1 MEENKKSGFF
11 KQFISTGKNKGPQE
25 TADADNTEL
34 AEPVESAKPVE
45 AAEAARTEKAP
56 RKPLARDA
64 SAGLTKEEIEQ
75 QNKKDTMC
83 QLYDKWCGYQGRM
96 PSISGLFADWVKAPA
111 VEAINQMGL
120 LGTALQKAE
129 IFRRQMLM
137 AAEKTLR
144 QIETAENEAK
154 KQKIMMADNPD
165 ADFEPVQVPPDIDA
179 AIHVQIPVGSME
191 AFVMVLPPFGN
202 GAELDHAGLIE
213 VLAEAGVISGLKT
226 DAINELSGQKQYF
239 KMFLVAT
246 GTPAI
251 PGENGKVIEHVP
263 REEPLTFKEDEHGR
277 VDYKEQNLFRRIEE
291 GELICDIILPQEGTD
306 GIDVKGNTLKAPMG
320 KNAKVPAGDSTRI
333 TEDGTQLVADC
344 SGYISYVREKFRVAD
359 QLVIKENVDMSVGN
373 QDFLGNII
381 VYGDVISGFTL
392 KATGNILVRGAIEGA
407 ILEAGGNIEIG
418 DGMNGNNFGELHAG
432 GYVRSPF
439 LENVKIF
446 AGEDIFVKSM
456 ISCEAHSDRDIC
468 IDDGIGVVIG
478 GTLMAG
484 RSVKAKI
491 IGSKARRKTEI
502 ILGVDPAVQEKK
514 AKKREQLEKTEA
526 TRSLLERNL
535 ELLKTTAE
543 MGGLTEEQNS
553 VLRQLEEQEALYR
566 TMVEE
571 QQAEFD
577 EFKKKVSDYSECV
590 LHCNTIFPPATV
602 TIAESTYL
610 VSSVITGSKFY
621 YTKEGEVQTAPE

>member
-11 KQFISTGKNKGPQE
+11 KQFMSAGKNKASQE
-25 TADADNTEL
+25 AEAAEGTEAAEQ
-34 AEPVESAKPVE
+34 AEPVKSTE
-45 AAEAARTEKAP
+45 AIEPEKAA
-56 RKPLARDA
+56 RKPLARELNTE
-64 SAGLTKEEIEQ
+64 LTKEEIEQ
-75 QNKKDTMC
+75 QNKRDFIC
-83 QLYDKWCGYQGRM
+83 RLYDKWSGYQGRM
-96 PSISGLFADWVKAPA
+96 SSVRGLFGDWVKAPA
-111 VEAINQMGL
+111 VETIEQMGL
-120 LGTALQKAE
+120 PGTALQKTE
-129 IFRRQMLM
+129 IFRKQMM
-137 AAEKTLR
+137 KEAEKTLR
-144 QIETAENEAK
+144 DIEAAEDEEK
-154 KQKIMMADNPD
+154 KRKIMMADDPD
-165 ADFEPVQVPPDIDA
+165 ADIAPVQVPPDIDA
-179 AIHVQIPVGSME
+179 AVHVQIPVGRME

-202 GAELDHAGLIE
+202 GAELDYEDLIQALVDAE
-213 VLAEAGVISGLKT
+213 VINGMRSDIIDEIAE
-226 DAINELSGQKQYF
+226 QKQYF
-239 KMFLVAT
+239 KIFLVAT
-246 GTPAI
+246 GTPPVA
-251 PGENGKVIEHVP
+251 GENGKVIEHVP

-291 GELICDIILPQEGTD
+291 GDLICDIIAPQEGTD
-306 GIDVKGNTLKAPMG
+306 GIDVKGNVLKAAKG

-333 TEDGTQLVADC
+333 TEDGSQLVAAC

-359 QLVIKENVDMSVGN
+359 QLIIKENVDMSVGN
-373 QDFLGNII
+373 QDFLGDII

-468 IDDGIGVVIG
+468 IDEGIGVVIG

-484 RSVKAKI
+484 RSVSAKI

-502 ILGVDPAVQEKK
+502 ILGVDPEVQEKK
-514 AKKREQLEKTEA
+514 AKRKEQLEKTEA

-553 VLRQLEEQEALYR
+553 VLQQLEEQEALYR
-566 TMVEE
+566 AMLEE

-610 VSSVITGSKFY
+610 VGSVINGSKFY

>member
-11 KQFISTGKNKGPQE
+11 RQFMSGGKNKASQEAEATEGTEGAEQTESVESTETIEPEKTARKPQARE
-25 TADADNTEL
+25 ANTE
-34 AEPVESAKPVE
+34 
-45 AAEAARTEKAP
+45 
-56 RKPLARDA
+56 
-64 SAGLTKEEIEQ
+64 LTKEEIEQ
-75 QNKKDTMC
+75 QNKRDSIC
-83 QLYDKWCGYQGRM
+83 QLYDKWSSYQGRM
-96 PSISGLFADWVKAPA
+96 PSIRGLFGDWVKTPA
-111 VEAINQMGL
+111 VETIEQMGL
-120 LGTALQKAE
+120 PGTALQKAE
-129 IFRRQMLM
+129 IFRKQMM
-137 AAEKTLR
+137 KEAEKTLR
-144 QIETAENEAK
+144 DIEAAEDEEK
-154 KQKIMMADNPD
+154 KRKIMLEDNPD
-165 ADFEPVQVPPDIDA
+165 ADIAPIQLPPDIDA
-179 AIHVQIPVGSME
+179 AIHVQIPVGRME

-202 GAELDHAGLIE
+202 GAELDYEGLIQA
-213 VLAEAGVISGLKT
+213 LT
-226 DAINELSGQKQYF
+226 DAEVINGMRSDIIDEIANKQQYF
-239 KMFLVAT
+239 KIFLVAT
-246 GTPAI
+246 GTPPIA
-251 PGENGKVIEHVP
+251 GEDGSVVEHVP

-277 VDYKEQNLFRRIEE
+277 VDYKEQNLFRRIEK
-291 GELICDIILPQEGTD
+291 GDLICDIIAPKEGTD
-306 GIDVKGNTLKAPMG
+306 GIDVKGNVLKAAKG
-320 KNAKVPAGDSTRI
+320 KNAIVPAGESTTI
-333 TEDGTQLVADC
+333 TEDGSQLVADC
-344 SGYISYVREKFRVAD
+344 NGYISYVRDKFRVAD
-359 QLVIKENVDMSVGN
+359 RLVIHENVDMSVGN
-373 QDFLGNII
+373 QDFLGDII

-392 KATGNILVRGAIEGA
+392 KATGNILVKGAIEGA

-456 ISCEAHSDRDIC
+456 ISCEAHSERDIC
-468 IDDGIGVVIG
+468 INEGIGVVIG

-484 RSVKAKI
+484 RSVSAKI

-502 ILGVDPAVQEKK
+502 ILGVDPEVQEKK
-514 AKKREQLEKTEA
+514 AKKKEQLEKTEA

-566 TMVEE
+566 VMVEE
-571 QQAEFD
+571 QQADFE

-610 VSSVITGSKFY
+610 VGSVITGSKFY
-621 YTKEGEVQTAPE
+621 YTKDGEVQIAPER

>member
-11 KQFISTGKNKGPQE
+11 KQFMSGGKNKASQE
-25 TADADNTEL
+25 
-34 AEPVESAKPVE
+34 
-45 AAEAARTEKAP
+45 AEAAAGTEAVEQTEPAESAESAEAVKPEKAA
-56 RKPLARDA
+56 RKPLAREVKE
-64 SAGLTKEEIEQ
+64 LTREEIEQ
-75 QNKKDTMC
+75 QNKRDSIC
-83 QLYDKWCGYQGRM
+83 QLYNKWSGYQGRM
-96 PSISGLFADWVKAPA
+96 PSIRGLFGDWAKTPA
-111 VEAINQMGL
+111 VETIEQMGL
-120 LGTALQKAE
+120 PGTALQKAE
-129 IFRRQMLM
+129 IFRKQMM
-137 AAEKTLR
+137 KEAEKTLR
-144 QIETAENEAK
+144 DIEAAEDEEK
-154 KQKIMMADNPD
+154 KRKIMMEDDPD
-165 ADFEPVQVPPDIDA
+165 ADLAPIQVPPDIDA
-179 AIHVQIPVGSME
+179 AIHVQIPVGRME

-202 GAELDHAGLIE
+202 GAELDYESLIQALLDAE
-213 VLAEAGVISGLKT
+213 V
-226 DAINELSGQKQYF
+226 INGMRSDIIDEIANKQQYF
-239 KMFLVAT
+239 KIFLVAT
-246 GTPAI
+246 GTPPVA
-251 PGENGKVIEHVP
+251 GENGRVIEHVP

-291 GELICDIILPQEGTD
+291 GDLICDIIPPQEGTD
-306 GIDVKGNTLKAPMG
+306 GIDVKGNVLKAAKG
-320 KNAKVPAGDSTRI
+320 KNAIVPAGDSTMI
-333 TEDGTQLVADC
+333 TEDGSQLVAAC

-359 QLVIKENVDMSVGN
+359 RLVIKENVDMSVGN
-373 QDFLGNII
+373 QDFLGDII

-392 KATGNILVRGAIEGA
+392 KATGNILVKGAIEGA

-468 IDDGIGVVIG
+468 IDEGIGVVIG

-484 RSVKAKI
+484 RSVSAKV

-502 ILGVDPAVQEKK
+502 ILGVDPEVQEKK
-514 AKKREQLEKTEA
+514 AKKKEQLEKTEA

-553 VLRQLEEQEALYR
+553 VLQQLEEQEALYR
-566 TMVEE
+566 VMVEE

-610 VSSVITGSKFY
+610 VSSVISGSKFY
-621 YTKEGEVQTAPE
+621 YTKEGEVQTAPD

>member
-1 MEENKKSGFF
+1 MEENKKSGFL
-11 KQFISTGKNKGPQE
+11 KQFISAGKNKDSQE
-25 TADADNTEL
+25 EATAESIET
-34 AEPVESAKPVE
+34 VESAENAKPERAV
-45 AAEAARTEKAP
+45 
-56 RKPLARDA
+56 RKPLA
-64 SAGLTKEEIEQ
+64 EEAKTEITREEAAR
-75 QNKKDTMC
+75 QNKKDSLC

-96 PSISGLFADWVKAPA
+96 PFAHKLFADWVKTPA
-111 VEAINQMGL
+111 IEAIDQMGL
-120 LGTALQKAE
+120 PGTALQKAE
-129 IFRRQMLM
+129 IFRRQMLKE
-137 AAEKTLR
+137 AEKTLR
-144 QIETAENEAK
+144 QIEAAEDEAK

-165 ADFEPVQVPPDIDA
+165 AEVEPVQVPPDIDA
-179 AIHVQIPVGSME
+179 AIRVQIPVGRME

-202 GAELDHAGLIE
+202 GAELDYEDLLQA
-213 VLAEAGVISGLKT
+213 LADAEVISGIRT
-226 DAINELSGQKQYF
+226 DIIDEIAGQQQYF
-239 KMFLVAT
+239 KLFLVAT
-246 GTPAI
+246 GKPPVA
-251 PGENGKVIEHVP
+251 GKNGKVVEHVP

-277 VDYKEQNLFRRIEE
+277 VNYKEQNLFRRIEE
-291 GELICDIILPQEGTD
+291 GEVICDVIPPQEGID
-306 GIDVKGNTLKAPMG
+306 GMDVKGNTLKAAMG
-320 KNAKVPAGDSTRI
+320 KNAKVPAGDNTKL
-333 TEDGTQLVADC
+333 TEDGGHLVAAC

-373 QDFLGNII
+373 QDFLGDII

-392 KATGNILVRGAIEGA
+392 KATGNILVQGAIEGA

-456 ISCEAHSDRDIC
+456 ISCEAHSNRDIY
-468 IDDGIGVVIG
+468 IDEGIGVVIG

-484 RSVKAKI
+484 RSVRAKV

-502 ILGVDPAVQEKK
+502 ILGVNPEVQEEK
-514 AKKREQLEKTEA
+514 AKKKEQLEKTEA

-553 VLRQLEEQEALYR
+553 VLQQLEEQEALYR
-566 TMVEE
+566 VMVEE

-577 EFKKKVSDYSECV
+577 EFSKKVSDYSECV
-590 LHCNTIFPPATV
+590 LHCNTVFPPATV
-602 TIAESTYL
+602 TIAENTYL
-610 VSSVITGSKFY
+610 VSSVIKGSKFY
-621 YTKEGEVQTAPE
+621 YTKEGEVQIAPE